1 MSLQADSQAAID
13 ALSRAGLLGDIF
25 SFDFE
30 KVKNTNLLVGS
41 NCSPLGGANTACD
54 NTALCCEDNYQNGL
68 LAVGCTNLI
77 LPIGI

>member
-13 ALSRAGLLGDIF
+13 ALGRAGLLGDLIV
-25 SFDFE
+25 FD
-30 KVKNTNLLVGS
+30 KIKNTNLLVGS
-41 NCSPLGGANTACD
+41 DCSPIWGANTACQ